1 MSRNLNPRVKRQRRI
16 GEKLMTHGEKSFSR
30 RPYPPGQHGPKG
42 TGKQSE
48 YSIRLREKQKAQLT
62 YGILERQFRTYINRA
77 KRRIGDTGEY
87 LLALLEMR
95 LDNVVFRAGFA
106 RSREGARQLVR
117 HGHITV
123 NGKRVTIPSYQ
134 VAERNTV
141 SFYETSRKRPGI
153 QLILKELE
161 NSQPPQWLSI
171 DRNTATVTVQ
181 NIPTFDSNAT
191 NINPQLI
198 VEFYSR

>member
-1 MSRNLNPRVKRQRRI
+1 M
-16 GEKLMTHGEKSFSR
+16 MTHGEKSFSR

-42 TGKQSE
+42 TGKLSE
-48 YSIRLREKQKAQLT
+48 YGVRLREKQKAQLA
-62 YGILERQFRTYINRA
+62 YGILERQFRTYIARA
-77 KRRIGDTGEY
+77 KRRIGNTGEY
-87 LLALLEMR
+87 LFALLELR

-123 NGKRVTIPSYQ
+123 DGSRVTVPSFQ
-134 VAERNTV
+134 VRVGNTV
-141 SFYETSRKRPGI
+141 AIHSTSQRRTGL
-153 QLILKELE
+153 QTMLKELE
-161 NSQPPQWLSI
+161 NVQPPQWLSL
-171 DRNTATVTVQ
+171 DKKTATAK
-181 NIPTFDSNAT
+181 IAGEPTLDLNAT

>member
-16 GEKLMTHGEKSFSR
+16 GEKLMMHGEKSFSR

-42 TGKQSE
+42 AGKQSE

-77 KRRIGDTGEY
+77 KRQIGDTGEY

-95 LDNVVFRAGFA
+95 LDNVVFRSGFA

-117 HGHITV
+117 HGHISV
-123 NGKRVTIPSYQ
+123 NGKRVTIPSFQ
-134 VAERNTV
+134 VADHSTI
-141 SFYETSRKRPGI
+141 SFYETSRKNPGI
-153 QLILKELE
+153 QTVIKELE
-161 NSQPPQWLSI
+161 NYQPPQWISV
-171 DRNTATVTVQ
+171 DKKAGAATVQ
-181 NIPTFDSNAT
+181 QIPTLDSNAT